1 MPARREP
8 TTIFSEQTLVKKG
21 LCPVTRIKGQAPPIE
36 SHSLY
41 FEQHGRGSEK
51 ILFIMG
57 LNSSSFSWQHQ
68 VEHFGPLEKYSILVF
83 DNRGVGNS
91 SAPRGPYT
99 TSGMAEDVIVL
110 LDHIGW
116 TEKRQIHVVGV
127 SMGGMVAQELATL
140 IPERIAS
147 MVLSVSSAGG
157 HVWNN
162 LPPVSDPAFIMD
174 PRALTQRRVEWSF
187 DAREDPAAKVRM
199 IMDMVFP
206 LSWLAEPSS
215 ADPSI
220 TNREAQTRLYMIRI
234 LATTPQTLV
243 GTLSQMAAG
252 LTHYVSADRLRQ
264 IAKGIPKIVLVTGD
278 EDNLVPPRRSEWI
291 KECMGP
297 QVELEKWEHTGHAL
311 QIQRPERFNALVE
324 RVVEESRKS
333 QV

>member
-1 MPARREP
+1 MPAKREP

-21 LCPVTRIKGQAPPIE
+21 LCPVTKIKGQAPPIE

-41 FEQHGRGSEK
+41 FEQHGRGPEK

-68 VEHFGPLEKYSILVF
+68 VEHFGPLDKYSILVF

-91 SAPRGPYT
+91 DAPRGPYT

-110 LDHIGW
+110 LDHIGL
-116 TEKRQIHVVGV
+116 TFTK
-127 SMGGMVAQELATL
+127 
-140 IPERIAS
+140 
-147 MVLSVSSAGG
+147 
-157 HVWNN
+157 
-162 LPPVSDPAFIMD
+162 DPAD
-174 PRALTQRRVEWSF
+174 
-187 DAREDPAAKVRM
+187 KVRM

-206 LSWLAEPSS
+206 LSWLAEPSL

-220 TNREAQTRLYMIRI
+220 TNREAQTRLYMTRI
-234 LATTPQTLV
+234 LATAPQTLV

-264 IAKGIPKIVLVTGD
+264 IAKDVPKIVLVTGD
-278 EDNLVPPRRSEWI
+278 EDNLVPPRCSEWI
-291 KECMGP
+291 QKCMGP
-297 QVELEKWEHTGHAL
+297 QVELVKWKHTGHAL

-324 RVVEESRKS
+324 RVIEES
-333 QV
+333 

>member
-1 MPARREP
+1 MSSSRAELN
-8 TTIFSEQTLVKKG
+8 TIFDPRTVVKKG
-21 LCPVTRIKGQAPPIE
+21 LCPVTQIKGEAAVIE

-41 FEQHGRGSEK
+41 YEQHGRGSEK
-51 ILFIMG
+51 VLFVMG

-91 SAPRGPYT
+91 DAPRGPYT

-116 TEKRQIHVVGV
+116 TEQRQVHVVGI
-127 SMGGMVAQELATL
+127 SMGGMVAQELASR
-140 IPERIAS
+140 IPDRIAS
-147 MVLSVSSAGG
+147 MVLAVTSAGG

-162 LPPVSDPAFIMD
+162 LPPWNGVSTLTRLTFTKDPA
-174 PRALTQRRVEWSF
+174 E
-187 DAREDPAAKVRM
+187 KVRM
-199 IMDMVFP
+199 IMEMVFP
-206 LSWLAEPSS
+206 LSWLAEPSL
-215 ADPSI
+215 ADPNI
-220 TNREAQTRLYMIRI
+220 TNREAQTRLYMVRI

-252 LTHYVSADRLRQ
+252 LTHCVSAERLRQ
-264 IAKGIPKIVLVTGD
+264 IAKDIPKIVLVTGD
-278 EDNLVPPRRSEWI
+278 EDNLVSPERSEWI

-297 QVELEKWEHTGHAL
+297 QVELEKWEYTGHAL

-324 RVVEESRKS
+324 RVIEESRR
-333 QV
+333 